1 MQIRVCLI
9 ALFPLA
15 LIAGGPAP
23 SDPTTPDPAG
33 SNKKEGSYLSHVFNA
48 PAGGMAV
55 VGAAINQENDTPH
68 EWGQGMVGFGR
79 RVASAFGKHIVHKT
93 IQYPVSKL
101 LHEELS
107 YHPSGQE
114 RFGPRLKAALLGSV
128 IRHKTTTGKSTLAV
142 GEISGAFGSGLI
154 SRLWQPASTGSLAMG
169 FESGGITLGIDTGM
183 NVVKEFWPEIRHPRA
198 TRAEKARNNL
208 PPLSPLYLAKWEVAP
223 EQLEAAAPDATVEE
237 EELIAAN
244 SK

>member
-9 ALFPLA
+9 ALLPLA

-23 SDPTTPDPAG
+23 SDSTTPDPAQ
-33 SNKKEGSYLSHVFNA
+33 KEKEGSYLSHTCNLK
-48 PAGGMAV
+48 AGGMAV
-55 VGAAINQENDTPH
+55 AGAAINQANDTPH

-79 RVASAFGKHIVHKT
+79 RFASAFGKHIVHKT
-93 IQYPVSKL
+93 IQDPVSKL

-107 YHPSGQE
+107 YHRSGQE
-114 RFGPRLKAALLGSV
+114 RFAPRLKAALLGSV
-128 IRHKTTTGKSTLAV
+128 IRHKTTTGKSTVAV

-169 FESGGITLGIDTGM
+169 FESGGITLAIDTGM

-198 TRAEKARNNL
+198 TRPDKAHNSL
-208 PPLSPLYLAKWEVAP
+208 PVSPLYLAKWEVAP
-223 EQLEAAAPDATVEE
+223 EQLEAAAPGATVEE
-237 EELIAAN
+237 EELLAAN
-244 SK
+244 RQ

>member
-23 SDPTTPDPAG
+23 SDPTTSGPA
-33 SNKKEGSYLSHVFNA
+33 SKEKDGSYLSHVFNVR
-48 PAGGMAV
+48 AGAMAG
-55 VGAAINQENDTPH
+55 VGAAINQANDTPH

-79 RVASAFGKHIVHKT
+79 RFASAFGKHIVHKT

-114 RFGPRLKAALLGSV
+114 RFRPRLKAALLGSV

-142 GEISGAFGSGLI
+142 GEISGAMGSGLI
-154 SRLWQPASTGSLAMG
+154 SRLWQPASTGSLATG
-169 FESGGITLGIDTGM
+169 FESGGITLAIDTGM

-198 TRAEKARNNL
+198 TRADKARNSL
-208 PPLSPLYLAKWEVAP
+208 PLSPLHLAKWEVAP
-223 EQLEAAAPDATVEE
+223 EQLEAAAPGATEE
-237 EELIAAN
+237 EELIAGQ
-244 SK
+244 